1 MRPAERP
8 FRGAPAILFNP
19 EKNFG
24 SAVVGLIRDPGQP
37 PRGLLPMKSHNMGLS
52 KFSCDT

>member
-24 SAVVGLIRDPGQP
+24 SAVVGLIRDPASRLAVCFQ
-37 PRGLLPMKSHNMGLS
+37 
-52 KFSCDT
+52 